1 MCRRE
6 HRVVLRLRPYASF
19 QTPPRHVHIATRTAR
34 SSSTANLRARGVDVD
49 QAVMHAGDPIAHWGG
64 AALAGVPAMFL
75 FRDPDGNSFL
85 MVQQS

>member
-1 MCRRE
+1 
-6 HRVVLRLRPYASF
+6 
-19 QTPPRHVHIATRTAR
+19 
-34 SSSTANLRARGVDVD
+34 
-49 QAVMHAGDPIAHWGG
+49 MHAGDPIAHWGG